1 EAFFL
6 KLRTLDCCKTKKCL
20 TKIDYELAFQTFDNI
35 RKLSKSEY
43 NMFILGMLHIMARGK
58 ETQYLTVKYTFNN
71 SEICEKAFQTIYSLS
86 AKK

>member
-20 TKIDYELAFQTFDNI
+20 TKIDHKLAFQMFDNI

-43 NMFILGMLHIMARGK
+43 NMFILGMLYIMARGK
-58 ETQYLTVKYTFNN
+58 ETQYLTIKYTFNN
-71 SEICEKAFQTIYSLS
+71 SEICEKAF
-86 AKK
+86 